1 MEGNELE
8 EINDGISDE
17 QQVLELGIMLGQ
29 CRAFGLAAGR
39 LQRGFRSWPF
49 PPFRPP
55 PEIPRSA

>member
-1 MEGNELE
+1 ME
-8 EINDGISDE
+8 EINDEMSDN